1 VGNAVVGFCVDAAQQ
16 TIFGEIGVNGLASVL
31 LFLRRAIAAG
41 PLALSAVVLFSWL
54 CLARADD
61 PKESTAAAPATT
73 SASGDGEKA
82 KKRSDKPTSDK
93 PEGDKKGD
101 GDKKSDAEK
110 KPDDQPGDDKSKEKK
125 PDDTTP
131 IHRPADPPK
140 PADPNELKA
149 KPDADNLVT
158 FSFKGQ
164 PWQAVLEWLADIS
177 HMSLDWQE
185 VPAGYLDLSTRRK
198 YSIDEARDLINSI
211 LLSKAFTLLRNGEVL
226 IVVNLK
232 NLDVS
237 LVPRVS
243 PKELDQCGTFEFVRT
258 FFNLDR
264 LQAEPLV
271 EEIKPLLGQYGKINA
286 LKTTNRIDILDT
298 AGNLRR
304 IREIIGAEQN
314 ESGKEHQ
321 LKQFPLH
328 YARPDDVL
336 ATLKHLLG
344 IQDKGDGGGGGGGN
358 MQDVRQQ
365 LQQQQQMLQQMQQ
378 QQGEKGKQRQQQQE
392 EKIYLAINRRENS
405 IMALA
410 TPDKLATIE
419 QAVKLL
425 DVPSPSDSADSVLQ
439 RISSYRLA
447 TAEPGPIVNILKE
460 MGNLDPSTQLEVDNV
475 NHAIIVN
482 GPLADHW
489 TVQSLIKKIDGSARH
504 IEVFKLQ
511 KLDAENVAGSIEFLM
526 RGPSKDNNRP
536 RYVFGDYHSPDQ
548 GKDGG
553 FQVEADTKNNRLLLK
568 ANDLELQEVRKL
580 MIKLGEDPFADTEG
594 DNLRVIHPAPGKD
607 TDVLLDRLKRIWP
620 SVSPHP
626 LQLEVEQQTEPPKK
640 APAKDDDGN
649 EKKSGDKNAKPEEA
663 ERGKLQPAKPLNV
676 TPPTATAVIPWHHK
690 QFTATSDLAGETSPS
705 TTPQETLPLKKADEP
720 TRFSPPRNREA
731 PTALDNTPV
740 RRPSEEVDSAAPAP
754 ISIIQG
760 PQGLIVTSRDAASV
774 DQLMKLIDQLSPA
787 SSRYQAFTLKHV
799 YAKDVAYLLE
809 GIFADDKKQRDS
821 LSINYFFDPQ
831 PEEKPERNR
840 LSKKQPLKF
849 TADSVT
855 NSILVQNADEDQLAE
870 IKSLIEFYDKPEPA
884 DSQSIRKTKIV
895 GLKYAKAQAVAD
907 VLKDV
912 YVDLLSPNDK
922 SLRSN
927 NPKQQDQQRPFY
939 SLYDMGSRN
948 QSSTENVPKFKSLL
962 SIGVESTSNSLVVS
976 APQYLLEDVLAM
988 IDRLDVATRTMEP
1001 VVRVMSAGGA
1011 FTDSLILDALKNVTD
1026 PDGKHSSS
1034 SSQSRDQQRNRN
1046 GGNNNNNNGRNG
1058 NGNGRNNG
1066 GNNNNSG
1073 NNNQNNNR

>member
-1 VGNAVVGFCVDAAQQ
+1 M
-16 TIFGEIGVNGLASVL
+16 NGPASVP
-31 LFLRRAIAAG
+31 LFLRRATAAG
-41 PLALSAVVLFSWL
+41 PLAATTVVLLLWM
-54 CLARADD
+54 CQARADE
-61 PKESTAAAPATT
+61 PKNAPAAAPAATAD
-73 SASGDGEKA
+73 SADADKA
-82 KKRSDKPTSDK
+82 KKKAEKPGSDKP
-93 PEGDKKGD
+93 D
-101 GDKKSDAEK
+101 GDKKADGDKKPDAEK
-110 KPDDQPGDDKSKEKK
+110 KPDDQSAEDKSKEKK
-125 PDDTTP
+125 PEDTAP
-131 IHRPADPPK
+131 IHRPTEPLK

-158 FSFKGQ
+158 FSFRGQ

-198 YSIDEARDLINSI
+198 YSIDEARDLLNSI
-211 LLSKAFTLLRNGEVL
+211 LLSKGFTLLRNGEVL

-232 NLDVS
+232 NLDIS

-243 PKELDQCGTFEFVRT
+243 PNELEHRGNFELVRT
-258 FFNLDR
+258 FFSLDR

-271 EEIKPLLGQYGKINA
+271 EEIKPLMSPFGKINA
-286 LKTTNRIDILDT
+286 LKTTNRIDLLDT
-298 AGNLRR
+298 AGNLLR
-304 IREIIGAEQN
+304 IREIIGAEQG

-321 LKQFPLH
+321 LKQFPLR

-344 IQDKGDGGGGGGGN
+344 IQDKGEGGGGGGNN

-365 LQQQQQMLQQMQQ
+365 LQQQQQLLQQMQQ
-378 QQGEKGKQRQQQQE
+378 QQGEKGKQRPPQQQQE

-425 DVPSPSDSADSVLQ
+425 DVPSPGDSADSVLQ
-439 RISSYRLA
+439 RISSYRLV

-460 MGNLDPSTQLEVDNV
+460 MGNLDPTTQLEVDNV

-526 RGPSKDNNRP
+526 RGPSKDTSRP

-568 ANDLELQEVRKL
+568 ANDLELQEVRQL

-626 LQLEVEQQTEPPKK
+626 LQLEVEPQTDAPKK
-640 APAKDDDGN
+640 SPAKDDEGN
-649 EKKSGDKNAKPEEA
+649 EKKAGNKNAKPEEA
-663 ERGKLQPAKPLNV
+663 ERGKPQPAKPLSV

-690 QFTATSDLAGETSPS
+690 HFTTTSELSGETSPR
-705 TTPQETLPLKKADEP
+705 TTPQETSPLKKADESM
-720 TRFSPPRNREA
+720 RFAPPRNREA

-740 RRPSEEVDSAAPAP
+740 RRPSDNADTTAPAP

-855 NSILVQNADEDQLAE
+855 NSILVQNADDDQLAE
-870 IKSLIEFYDKPEPA
+870 VKSLIEFYDRPEPA

-895 GLKYAKAQAVAD
+895 GLKFAKAQAVAD

-922 SLRSN
+922 ALRSN
-927 NPKQQDQQRPFY
+927 NPKQQDQQRQYY

-948 QSSTENVPKFKSLL
+948 QSSENVPKFKSLL

-1011 FTDSLILDALKNVTD
+1011 LTDPLIMDALKNVAD
-1026 PDGKHSSS
+1026 PDGKHSSSSS

-1046 GGNNNNNNGRNG
+1046 GGNNNNNGRNG
-1058 NGNGRNNG
+1058 NGNSRNNG
-1066 GNNNNSG
+1066 GNNNN
-1073 NNNQNNNR
+1073 QNNNR